1 MKTFGRECRLGNH
14 SSPSLKQIS
23 DDMAAVFQVIFE
35 KYPFRASSLIIN
47 SITTSGEA
55 RRKWMVVPITDLRTL
70 KIYPKRQLDNYTFDR
85 NGKVVLL
92 ENDHK
97 NDGN

>member
-1 MKTFGRECRLGNH
+1 MSEIR
-14 SSPSLKQIS
+14 
-23 DDMAAVFQVIFE
+23 DVVD
-35 KYPFRASSLIIN
+35 
-47 SITTSGEA
+47 SGEA

-85 NGKVVLL
+85 NGKGLLL

>member
-1 MKTFGRECRLGNH
+1 MEECDNYCTINCLEKC
-14 SSPSLKQIS
+14 LWIS
-23 DDMAAVFQVIFE
+23 MI
-35 KYPFRASSLIIN
+35 Y
-47 SITTSGEA
+47 SGEA

-70 KIYPKRQLDNYTFDR
+70 KIHPKRQLDNYTFDC
-85 NGKVVLL
+85 NGKVLLL